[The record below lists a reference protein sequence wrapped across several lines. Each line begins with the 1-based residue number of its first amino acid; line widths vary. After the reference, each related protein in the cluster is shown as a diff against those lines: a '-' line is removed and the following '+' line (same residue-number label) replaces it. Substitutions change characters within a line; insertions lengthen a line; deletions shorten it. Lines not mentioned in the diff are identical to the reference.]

1 MHREHEDDIKFT
13 TPLNS
18 LMSYSLISLHPELR
32 PNIST
37 RNINKGACRE
47 RIEEDVHRRDE
58 VEKYS
63 PSTTAKGK
71 GGSE

>member
-63 PSTTAKGK
+63 TIAKGK